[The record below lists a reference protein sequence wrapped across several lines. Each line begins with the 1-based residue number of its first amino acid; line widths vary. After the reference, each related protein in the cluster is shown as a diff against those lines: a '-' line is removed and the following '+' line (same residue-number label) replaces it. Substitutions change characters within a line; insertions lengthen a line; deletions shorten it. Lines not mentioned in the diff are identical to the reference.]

1 MPTLTVTK
9 SYSDGAVLNASDLD
23 DIISSIETLINTT
36 GLDDDN
42 IQNSGITASTKLV
55 DGSIS
60 AAKIATSAVT
70 TAKINDAAVTTDKIA
85 DAAVTAAKL
94 ATAAINTV
102 MPAGAVLPY
111 AGSAASP
118 PTGYLTCDGS
128 AVSRTTYATLY
139 AAIGV
144 LHGQGD
150 GSTTFNLPDYR
161 GRFLRGSDNMGT
173 GAASRDPDAG
183 SRTAMNTGGAT
194 GATVGSIQADAT
206 AVNGMSV
213 ADSGHQHFVVADENN
228 TLAKS
233 SSNYVAGTRTGSG
246 GAIDYDLRATNT
258 AANVGLSSSTSASVS
273 LSTSDNETRPLN
285 ANVNYIIKT

>member
-23 DIISSIETLINTT
+23 DIITSIETLINTT

-42 IQNSGITASTKLV
+42 IQNSGITASSKLI
-55 DGSIS
+55 DGTIS

-70 TAKINDAAVTTDKIA
+70 TAKINDAAVTTDKLA
-85 DAAVTAAKL
+85 DSSVTAAKL

-102 MPAGAVLPY
+102 VPAGCVFPY
-111 AGSAASP
+111 AGDAASA

-128 AVSRTTYATLY
+128 AVSRTTYATLF

-161 GRFLRGSDNMGT
+161 GRFMRGSDNMGT

-206 AVNGMSV
+206 AVNGMSIS
-213 ADSGHQHFVVADENN
+213 DSGHRHTILADENN
-228 TLAKS
+228 TGQPS
-233 SSNYVAGTRTGSG
+233 SSNQVAQIRTGSG
-246 GAIDYDLRATNT
+246 GSLDYDLRATST
-258 AANVGLSSSTSASVS
+258 DATVGRTSSATTGVS
-273 LSTSDNETRPLN
+273 LTTSDNETRPLN